1 MNNDSHRQMALM
13 MAGTK
18 VKAIYGNTLGTI
30 NPYLEWLKWL
40 SYTPEFEKNRMEELR
55 NKPTNMLSVS
65 ELEELI
71 NLLSQERIGKLFSL
85 YGTIQIS
92 KDDYM
97 EVYDYM
103 CEKSIDK
110 LMLSKLSK
118 EELKYATKAIKKY
131 EKLPYDK
138 LKAKINRETNE
149 NVYES
154 LSMVDSYILHAI
166 SIFNIQKSIGD
177 MDRKL
182 SSRVE
187 ENNAISQKSYYYSS
201 NPYRR
206 Y

>member
-1 MNNDSHRQMALM
+1 MKNDSHRQMALM

-18 VKAIYGNTLGTI
+18 AKAIYGNTLGTI

-40 SYTPEFEKNRMEELR
+40 SYTPEFEKNRMEELK
-55 NKPTNMLSVS
+55 NKPINMLSVS
-65 ELEELI
+65 ELDELI

-138 LKAKINRETNE
+138 LSAKINRETKE

-166 SIFNIQKSIGD
+166 SIFSIQKSISD
-177 MDRKL
+177 MDGKL
-182 SSRVE
+182 ASRVE
-187 ENNAISQKSYYYSS
+187 ENNAISQKSYYYSL